1 MFNVFDGDDELGAA
15 VLEALIECLEIVFID
30 FFKFIMEFFFKS
42 ISDGFVNLGGV
53 EDKGNAG
60 KKEGLLALF
69 VHSKELEGFGVK
81 LFIFQPAGE
90 HKFKEL
96 DAFSVS
102 FIHQICKTSVI
113 E

>member
-69 VHSKELEGFGVK
+69 VHSKELEGSINSWEKSLV
-81 LFIFQPAGE
+81 
-90 HKFKEL
+90 
-96 DAFSVS
+96 
-102 FIHQICKTSVI
+102 
-113 E
+113 